1 MTDDYYVSKITLK
14 RLDNVFQSGFFNV
27 FKLISESPNFFNNTI
42 SADDLFTE
50 FVSSQLNEM
59 LEGEKEQKETT
70 KANNNKIKNIKLDKR
85 QKIDKTK
92 CHALIHTKR
101 EFGQCQNN
109 QLSDDD
115 FCTHHSKLDVL
126 PYGRVNFYDDEE
138 DND

>member
-14 RLDNVFQSGFFNV
+14 RLDAVFQNGFLNV

-50 FVSSQLNEM
+50 FVTSQITEIQEEEKAKKEMTKLNN
-59 LEGEKEQKETT
+59 EKT
-70 KANNNKIKNIKLDKR
+70 KHFKLDKR
-85 QKIDKTK
+85 QKIDKSK

-101 EFGQCQNN
+101 EFGQCQNS

-115 FCTHHSKLDVL
+115 FCSTHSKLDVL
-126 PYGRVNFYDDEE
+126 PYGRVNFYDD
-138 DND
+138 DNDD